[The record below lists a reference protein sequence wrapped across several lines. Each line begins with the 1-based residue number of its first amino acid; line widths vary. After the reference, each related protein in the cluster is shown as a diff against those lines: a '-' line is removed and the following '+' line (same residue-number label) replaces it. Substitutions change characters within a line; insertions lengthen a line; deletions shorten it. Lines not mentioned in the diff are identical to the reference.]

1 MRSPSPSGAQC
12 RVGRASRAT
21 TRPLPRS
28 VAVQAT
34 RVARPVH
41 VLNEQRLTA
50 QWGERLPGP
59 RPSKLSPSEGSSE
72 SAETPQ
78 GDLDVAL
85 ELVYALL
92 LLNLVARSESSTA
105 RRALDQRGVGDV
117 LQVSQQK
124 RTNVLITG
132 IACPDPEGFMSTH
145 GNPKSAHAR

>member
-1 MRSPSPSGAQC
+1 SVLLFVTLSVLSRP
-12 RVGRASRAT
+12 ASSRLAAT
-21 TRPLPRS
+21 TLSDPYGFKLHPCAPPRPRARNVASGVHLGRPPVRTPRPLPRS

-78 GDLDVAL
+78 
-85 ELVYALL
+85 
-92 LLNLVARSESSTA
+92 ESSTA
-105 RRALDQRGVGDV
+105 RRAID
-117 LQVSQQK
+117 K
-124 RTNVLITG
+124 RDGRCPTG
-132 IACPDPEGFMSTH
+132 IACPDPE
-145 GNPKSAHAR
+145 